1 MSISTFNIKKWYRM
15 LSGKSILHVN
25 QGLGRCFSTTDICGY
40 YNDLTEKVT
49 KMPELLNCDELPHVE
64 DERGEQILFPVAVFQ
79 YGLGTYDLY
88 LLKHDERYLKKFYQ
102 CVCWA
107 MQNQESSGAWN
118 NFFFIYPRTPYGAMC
133 QGEGASLLI
142 RAYKHSGNKVYLEA
156 AQKALDFMLI
166 SVTNGGTSDET
177 EERLILLEY
186 THRTAVL
193 NGWIFALFGL
203 YDAALVC
210 DSRVYRDAFDKSLHT
225 LIKSLHDFDCGYWS
239 IYSRDGKIASP
250 FYHDLHIAQM
260 QALYAMTHNKL
271 FLECSERW
279 TAYKKNFWKSKKA
292 FVKKVFQ
299 KIRE

>member
-1 MSISTFNIKKWYRM
+1 M
-15 LSGKSILHVN
+15 LRGKSILHVN

-79 YGLGTYDLY
+79 YGLGAYDLY
-88 LLKHDERYLKKFYQ
+88 LLKHDERYLKKILSV
-102 CVCWA
+102 CVLGDA
-107 MQNQESSGAWN
+107 KSGK
-118 NFFFIYPRTPYGAMC
+118 FRCMEQLFLHLPRTPYGAMC
-133 QGEGASLLI
+133 QGEGTSLLI
-142 RAYKHSGNKVYLEA
+142 RAYKHSGNKIYLEA

-177 EERLILLEY
+177 EERLLLLEY

-271 FLECSERW
+271 FLEYSERW
-279 TAYKKNFWKSKKA
+279 TAYKKKLLEIQKKPL
-292 FVKKVFQ
+292 
-299 KIRE
+299 